1 MVADPDGEVAQI
13 YREIARKVA
22 IAVAEK
28 AHYFSTPFPTIA
40 VQKDT

>member
-1 MVADPDGEVAQI
+1 VADPDSQVSQI

-28 AHYFSTPFPTIA
+28 AADFSAKFPSIKIQNT
-40 VQKDT
+40 